1 MTSSRPITFND
12 LITFMVF
19 KPHLPFKPHAHK
31 ITIKIFNIKHGGSP
45 RFWFFFAKSTVIWR
59 YFYQV
64 ETCNH
69 VDVKACWDFTHEL
82 RSTVKNKSWGR
93 VFFICF
99 VFLFFGSE
107 HSHFTMPC
115 ELEGVLPGFLGIRFL
130 RSRNAAP
137 DCRAS
142 RRLSITP
149 VSSPSG
155 GKEKLELILEQLKLN
170 YRKIKRKTPVRFT

>member
-19 KPHLPFKPHAHK
+19 KPQHPLKPHAHK

-99 VFLFFGSE
+99 VFWSLVLNIHILQCHVSWKGSYLDSSE
-107 HSHFTMPC
+107 SAFCGLEMLPLTVGLLEDYPSRQSHHP
-115 ELEGVLPGFLGIRFL
+115 LEER
-130 RSRNAAP
+130 RNW
-137 DCRAS
+137 
-142 RRLSITP
+142 
-149 VSSPSG
+149 
-155 GKEKLELILEQLKLN
+155 N
-170 YRKIKRKTPVRFT
+170 

>member
-19 KPHLPFKPHAHK
+19 KPHLPLKPHAHK

-93 VFFICF
+93 VFLF
-99 VFLFFGSE
+99 VLFFGLWFWT
-107 HSHFTMPC
+107 FTFYNAMWAGRGLTWIP
-115 ELEGVLPGFLGIRFL
+115 
-130 RSRNAAP
+130 RNP
-137 DCRAS
+137 
-142 RRLSITP
+142 LSA
-149 VSSPSG
+149 VSKCCPW
-155 GKEKLELILEQLKLN
+155 L
-170 YRKIKRKTPVRFT
+170 